1 MQTWWMVT
9 ITLTDI
15 EGVERRLTDAAE
27 GLSLME
33 VAKAND
39 VAGIMADCGGAC
51 SCATCHVFI
60 DPDWWNKVGPPDDIE
75 FAMLDMVSD
84 VAQPTSRLACQI
96 RLSPDLDGLRVTVA
110 PGGGF

>member
-1 MQTWWMVT
+1 MVRVK
-9 ITLTDI
+9 LTDVN
-15 EGVERRLTDAAE
+15 GVERAIDDAGD

-33 VAKAND
+33 VAKRHS
-39 VAGIMADCGGAC
+39 VEGIMADCGGMC

-60 DPDWWNKVGPPDDIE
+60 DPDWWERVGPPDDVE

-84 VAQPTSRLACQI
+84 VSQPTSRLSCQI
-96 RLSPDLDGLRVTVA
+96 KLSPALDGLRATVA